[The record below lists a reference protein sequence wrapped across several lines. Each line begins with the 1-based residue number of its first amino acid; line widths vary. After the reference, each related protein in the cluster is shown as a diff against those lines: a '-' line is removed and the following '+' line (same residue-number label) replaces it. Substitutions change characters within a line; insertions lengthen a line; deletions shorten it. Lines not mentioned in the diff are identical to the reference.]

1 MRHLRILLLLGFV
14 LATAGAILTTLPG
27 IALAQDAAA
36 GRELFQ
42 SKGCSACHTKGF
54 GDLIGPDLQGVKDR
68 VPDRDWAARFI
79 RDPKAA
85 NDEYATRMKAI
96 LPAEMTP
103 NPGISDG
110 DLQKI
115 LDFLWSSETFGQ
127 KRTIIPKDDATIE
140 LGRKYFTGEM
150 RFKNG
155 GPACV
160 SCHTIEG
167 VGGFGGGSLAS
178 GIGSGFTSL
187 NKAHERNGGD
197 AGLFSVLS
205 NPQFVVMKNAFATKP
220 LAEEEAVAVT
230 AYLGQV
236 SAGATDEP
244 GSVGMIVLLALLSL
258 AGTGLLIFGFDRI
271 WNKRLRNV
279 RKTLVGEQA

>member
-1 MRHLRILLLLGFV
+1 MRHLRTLLLFGFA
-14 LATAGAILTTLPG
+14 LATVGAILTSLPG
-27 IALAQDAAA
+27 DALAQDANA

-54 GDLIGPDLQGVKDR
+54 GALIGPDLQGVKDR

-79 RDPKAA
+79 RDPKAV
-85 NDEYATRMKAI
+85 NDDYATRMKAL
-96 LPAEMTP
+96 LPAEMVP
-103 NPGISDG
+103 NPGISDA

-115 LDFLWSSETFGQ
+115 LDFLWSPETFGE
-127 KRTIIPKDDATIE
+127 KKTVIPKDEATIE

-160 SCHTIEG
+160 SCHNIEG

-178 GIGSGFTSL
+178 GIGSGFSSL

-197 AGLFSVLS
+197 AGLVSVLS
-205 NPQFVVMKNAFATKP
+205 NPQFVVMKNAFAQNP
-220 LAEEEAVAVT
+220 LAQEEVVAVT
-230 AYLGQV
+230 AYLGDV
-236 SAGATDEP
+236 SANTKEEP
-244 GSVGMIVLLALLSL
+244 GSVGMILLLALLSL